1 MSPVRRVQTDKGGY
15 CLMER
20 TLLLIKPDG
29 VQRKLVG
36 EIISRLERRGWD
48 LVGMK
53 LMQVPTELANQHY
66 GEHKEKPFFGE
77 LIDYITEGP
86 VVAMVWQADQVVT
99 AMRTMMGKTNPIE
112 SAPGTIRGDLANN
125 FTRNIVHGSDSP
137 VSAEREIGLFFKAEE
152 LC

>member
-1 MSPVRRVQTDKGGY
+1 
-15 CLMER
+15 MER

-36 EIISRLERRGWD
+36 EIIGRLERRGWD
-48 LVGMK
+48 LIGMK
-53 LMQVPTELANQHY
+53 LLQVTPELAHQHY
-66 GEHKEKPFFGE
+66 AEHKGKPFFGE

-86 VVAMVWQADQVVT
+86 VAAMVWRGDQIVT

-125 FTRNIVHGSDSP
+125 FTRNIVHGSDS
-137 VSAEREIGLFFKAEE
+137 VESAEREIALFFKPEE
-152 LC
+152 LCE

>member
-1 MSPVRRVQTDKGGY
+1 
-15 CLMER
+15 MET

-29 VQRKLVG
+29 VQRKFVG
-36 EIISRLERRGWD
+36 EIISRLENRGWD

-53 LMQVPTELANQHY
+53 LMTVSPELAKEHY

-86 VVAMVWQADQVVT
+86 IVAMAWRGDQVIT

-112 SAPGTIRGDLANN
+112 AAPGTIRGDLANN
-125 FTRNIVHGSDSP
+125 FTRNMVHGSDSP
-137 VSAEREIGLFFKAEE
+137 ESAKREVALFFGEDE
-152 LC
+152 LVG

>member
-1 MSPVRRVQTDKGGY
+1 
-15 CLMER
+15 MET

-29 VQRKLVG
+29 VQRKFVG
-36 EIISRLERRGWD
+36 EIISRLENRGWD

-53 LMQVPTELANQHY
+53 LMHVTPELAKEHY

-86 VVAMVWQADQVVT
+86 IVAMAWRGDQVIT

-112 SAPGTIRGDLANN
+112 AAPGTIRGDLANN
-125 FTRNIVHGSDSP
+125 FTRNMVHGSDSP
-137 VSAEREIGLFFKAEE
+137 ESAKREVALFFSDNE
-152 LC
+152 LAG

>member
-1 MSPVRRVQTDKGGY
+1 
-15 CLMER
+15 MET

-29 VQRKLVG
+29 VQRKFVG
-36 EIISRLERRGWD
+36 EIISRLESRGWD

-53 LMQVPTELANQHY
+53 LMKVTPELATEHY

-86 VVAMVWQADQVVT
+86 VVAMAWRGDQVIT

-112 SAPGTIRGDLANN
+112 AAPGTIRGDLANN
-125 FTRNIVHGSDSP
+125 FTRNMVHGSDSP
-137 VSAEREIGLFFKAEE
+137 ESAERELGLFFSKDE
-152 LC
+152 LVG